1 MKYYI
6 IDYSANAT
14 EPEWYRYDYKVNRE
28 MNQNSL
34 RFDSLPNYNPI
45 FAPVILNLIKKRT
58 DVLLRSSI
66 SGAGFTFNE
75 KVKNILL
82 EHNLINA
89 RFYPLKVLQFV
100 KGPTRGVEVD
110 NPPKYF
116 HMQIVTCD
124 FWDWI
129 DYEKSEFYIEDG
141 IKNIKYDVKFNNSDE
156 MKETLKN
163 FSPIPRVTYE
173 KLYFKKLCFKKEF
186 WNLEIDMFYINELN
200 YRPPYGMFISER
212 LKNRLQEERVTGLN
226 DFVEVNIVS
235 G

>member
-1 MKYYI
+1 MRYYI

-14 EPEWYRYDYKVNRE
+14 EPEWYKYDYKVNRE

-45 FAPVILNLIKKRT
+45 FAPVILNLIKKKT

-100 KGPTRGVEVD
+100 KGPTRGVEVG

-124 FWDWI
+124 FWNWI
-129 DYEKSEFYIEDG
+129 DYDKSEFYINDD
-141 IKNIKYDVKFNNSDE
+141 IKKLKYYVEFNNSDE
-156 MKETLKN
+156 IKERQRN
-163 FSPIPRVTYE
+163 FVPIPMVTFE
-173 KLYFKKLCFKKEF
+173 KLYFRKLSFNNEF
-186 WNLEIDMFYINELN
+186 WKLEVDMFYMNELHS
-200 YRPPYGMFISER
+200 YTPHKIFISER
-212 LKNRLQEERVTGLN
+212 LKDRLEQERVTGL
-226 DFVEVNIVS
+226 DEFIELNIVS